1 MVADL
6 AMSIDKILAVA
17 DATKGDLFLLIFG
30 LDLSIPFIVFT
41 SNVLSR
47 VMDKYPLNVYIG
59 AGILGRVTGDMTTS
73 ASYIPQPLLK

>member
-47 VMDKYPLNVYIG
+47 VMDKYPLNLYRCWNFG
-59 AGILGRVTGDMTTS
+59 KGDGRYDNFSLLYTPTTS
-73 ASYIPQPLLK
+73 